1 MEDEAKAAEVEVG
14 GISEWGV
21 GVKSDSWKEVE
32 GHVEAV
38 LSAVFVCFC
47 ASAKCMA
54 QLWQVWSEK
63 EEFATR
69 ILSPAKNRG
78 EDWKDCEDG
87 EEKGELVESGGG
99 GLMAVVGLVSWE
111 FLCE

>member
-1 MEDEAKAAEVEVG
+1 MFLDRLTGGMVVLMEDEAKAAEVEVG

-21 GVKSDSWKEVE
+21 GVKNDSWKEVE

-54 QLWQVWSEK
+54 ELWQVCRRKRSL
-63 EEFATR
+63 R
-69 ILSPAKNRG
+69 R
-78 EDWKDCEDG
+78 
-87 EEKGELVESGGG
+87 
-99 GLMAVVGLVSWE
+99 
-111 FLCE
+111 